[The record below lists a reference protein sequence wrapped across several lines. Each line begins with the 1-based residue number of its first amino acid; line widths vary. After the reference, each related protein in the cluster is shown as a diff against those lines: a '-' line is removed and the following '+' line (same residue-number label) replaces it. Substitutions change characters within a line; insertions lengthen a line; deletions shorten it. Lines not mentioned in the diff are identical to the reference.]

1 MHLLT
6 CFEFD
11 IYIVAS
17 AQVRLCPVLYYYGM
31 TEKEVLLS
39 LEHTTLEG
47 KLFIGT
53 LTLFAAVG
61 GFLFGYDT
69 GIISGA
75 ILKIQEDFKLPIQLR
90 EAVVSVTVGA
100 AAVSALLAGPS
111 CDVFGRKRVLL
122 VASAIFTVGAVI
134 MAAAMEIGML
144 LAGRIIIGLGVG
156 LAAMAVPMYI
166 AEVAPARVRGKLIL
180 VNSLFIT
187 GGMFLAT
194 IIAGA
199 LSSLP
204 VNVGWR

>member
-1 MHLLT
+1 
-6 CFEFD
+6 
-11 IYIVAS
+11 
-17 AQVRLCPVLYYYGM
+17 M

-180 VNSLFIT
+180 INSLFIT